1 MKMVSA
7 SKLRKTQNAMAS
19 LTAYADRAGRMLAGI
34 RNRFKAE
41 DNPLSRREGEVKSV
55 CYVLILG
62 NRGLCGIY
70 NNNLLKYMC
79 GIMKEETLPCRLIV
93 CGKWGTDRVEAAG
106 LEVFSHRELSDVPTA
121 EEAQQLC
128 DELLDMYLKGEA
140 DRIEFVFQRF
150 KSVLAQTPGTET
162 LLPLPM
168 PEEQDAADKKIIF
181 EPDGLTVLKEL
192 SEIYFI
198 NKVHAVLLEA
208 RAGEH
213 AARMTAMTT
222 ASDNTDELIE
232 ELNLKMNHAR
242 QAAITTEIS
251 EIVGA
256 SAAFREN

>member
-7 SKLRKTQNAMAS
+7 SKLRKTQNAMAALS
-19 LTAYADRAGRMLAGI
+19 TYADQAGKMLAGI
-34 RNRFKAE
+34 RDRFRAE
-41 DNPLSRREGEVKSV
+41 DNPLASGNGEARSV
-55 CYVLILG
+55 CYVLLLG

-70 NNNLLKYMC
+70 NNALLRYMS
-79 GIMKEETLPCRLIV
+79 GIMEEETLPARLIV

-106 LEVFSHRELSDVPTA
+106 LEVFSRRELSDIPTA
-121 EEAQQLC
+121 EEAQALC
-128 DELLDMYLKGEA
+128 DVLLDMHLKGDA
-140 DRIEFVFQRF
+140 DRIVFVFQRF
-150 KSVLAQTPGTET
+150 KSVLAQSPGTET
-162 LLPLPM
+162 LLPLPL
-168 PEEQDAADKKIIF
+168 PEGDTENKKIIF
-181 EPDGLTVLKEL
+181 EPDGLSVLKEL
-192 SEIYFI
+192 TEIYFI

-222 ASDNTDELIE
+222 ASDNTDELIA

-256 SAAFREN
+256 SSAFTKD